1 MNNKEVKQLLLTT
14 FKNCG
19 FEEAWNNKYIN
30 TLTYNVE
37 NEFNINLSIDFPGY
51 KTKKNKYGLVY
62 DYRVRVNQIPISH
75 VNIVIDL
82 YSKIY
87 QMPVYKEMIKEFLI
101 DVSRNGY
108 DIDFGKYSLIQN
120 YDYKPP
126 TLELLSRV
134 DKQCEKLG
142 KRYQRSGNLWNYS
155 LYELALMMT
164 FISVQED
171 INYPMPRFEGR
182 RMCFYRY
189 LEAVSCRNI
198 DDVIERTLAHYRPEL
213 FYNVDYT
220 DVIELANIM

>member
-1 MNNKEVKQLLLTT
+1 MNNKQIKQLLLTI
-14 FKNCG
+14 FENNG

-30 TLTYNVE
+30 TLTYNFE

-62 DYRVRVNQIPISH
+62 DYRVKVNQIPISH

-82 YSKIY
+82 YNKIY
-87 QMPVYKEMIKEFLI
+87 QMPACKEMIKEFLI

-108 DIDFGKYSLIQN
+108 DIDFFKYSFIQN
-120 YDYKPP
+120 YNYKPP

-134 DKQCEKLG
+134 HKQCNKLN
-142 KRYQRSGNLWNYS
+142 KKYQQNGNAWSYS
-155 LYELALMMT
+155 LHELALMMT

-189 LEAVSCRNI
+189 LEAVSCSDIENI
-198 DDVIERTLAHYRPEL
+198 IERTLAHYRPEL

-220 DVIELANIM
+220 DVIELANII